1 VAVLALTK
9 EAANLWGEAKEGVT
23 DSVSFIPII
32 LGTVI
37 PQNLAKVLSLIMLLL
52 KMSQ

>member
-1 VAVLALTK
+1 MIKALVICRDTNVFLIQLVAVLALTK
-9 EAANLWGEAKEGVT
+9 GAANLWGGAKEGVT

-37 PQNLAKVLSLIMLLL
+37 P
-52 KMSQ
+52 